1 MNHQVSFHIL
11 LNIIDQFHSLSAT
24 VVRPSLVASL
34 FSAKP
39 SATNNKLIK
48 CGQCEKDEA
57 KMVNKLFY
65 SKKTKQKRFYYLF
78 FIEMS

>member
-1 MNHQVSFHIL
+1 
-11 LNIIDQFHSLSAT
+11 
-24 VVRPSLVASL
+24 LVASL